1 MFVSGILGF
10 LLDNTVPGTLEERG
24 ILKWRAQ
31 FADDPEDSKKSAN
44 TCYDLPFGMGI
55 LRRQKWAQYVPF
67 LPTFKGFPAIIPM
80 QKMSKIFSR
89 KKVSPKTTEAS
100 TSKS

>member
-1 MFVSGILGF
+1 MCLTFIQC
-10 LLDNTVPGTLEERG
+10 PGTLEERG

-31 FADDPEDSKKSAN
+31 FVDDSEDSKKSIN
-44 TCYDLPFGMGI
+44 TCYDLPFGMGF

-67 LPTFKGFPAIIPM
+67 LPTFKGFPSLIPM
-80 QKMSKIFSR
+80 QKMSKLFSR